1 MLIVSNI
8 VSLDGYVADEDGNST
23 ALPMDEA
30 FDAYDAERLRSAD
43 TLLVGA
49 NSYRG
54 FAGFWPAVRSDPE
67 RVVDGIVAQARRHG
81 AAGGGRGPDHRAG
94 AAGDRPPQRRDRQG
108 RGVRPDREDE
118 LGAWRLPA
126 RIVRRATR
134 APRPPAAG
142 ETLVFGS
149 RTLWS
154 DLLAAGLVDQLHLMV
169 APVVLGAGVPLRR
182 RPPPGSLQ
190 LLGTRRFEGSQNVLL
205 TYVVRPRSPGPGHAR
220 PAR

>member
-23 ALPMDEA
+23 GLPMDEA
-30 FDAYDAERLRSAD
+30 FDAYNAERLRSAD

-67 RVVDGIVAQARRHG
+67 RVVDGIVARLGGTVPRAAVAARITGPAPQEIARRNG
-81 AAGGGRGPDHRAG
+81 EIAKVVVS
-94 AAGDRPPQRRDRQG
+94 DRIS
-108 RGVRPDREDE
+108 EDE
-118 LGAWRLPA
+118 LGAWRDTT
-126 RIVRRATR
+126 RIVSRAE
-134 APRPPAAG
+134 AHAAVAGLAG

-169 APVVLGAGVPLRR
+169 APVVLGAGVPAFGG
-182 RPPPGSLQ
+182 PPPGSLQ
-190 LLGTRRFEGSQNVLL
+190 LLGTRRFEGSENVLL
-205 TYVVRPRSPGPGHAR
+205 TYAVRPR
-220 PAR
+220 

>member
-23 ALPMDEA
+23 GLPMDEA
-30 FDAYDAERLRSAD
+30 FDAYNAERLRSAD

-67 RVVDGIVAQARRHG
+67 RVVDGIVARLGGTAPRAAVAARITGPAPQEIARRNG
-81 AAGGGRGPDHRAG
+81 EIAKVVVS
-94 AAGDRPPQRRDRQG
+94 DRIS
-108 RGVRPDREDE
+108 EDE
-118 LGAWRLPA
+118 LGAWRDTT
-126 RIVRRATR
+126 RIVRRAE
-134 APRPPAAG
+134 AHAAVAGLAG

-169 APVVLGAGVPLRR
+169 APVVLGAGVPAFEG
-182 RPPPGSLQ
+182 PPPGSLQ
-190 LLGTRRFEGSQNVLL
+190 LLGTRRFEGSENVLL
-205 TYVVRPRSPGPGHAR
+205 TYAVRPR
-220 PAR
+220 